1 MLYRKEKENK
11 SWTGSRMFSLGLF
24 LDIRLK
30 PNKCKRIPLSL
41 SPPPCTNTD
50 TYTHTHAKKHRHLDP
65 DTHTH
70 THTHT
75 HTEVC
80 TSFTDLKAIIK
91 NR

>member
-11 SWTGSRMFSLGLF
+11 SWTGSRMFPLGLF

-30 PNKCKRIPLSL
+30 PNKCKRIPPSFSL
-41 SPPPCTNTD
+41 PSLLLVQTQTQ
-50 TYTHTHAKKHRHLDP
+50 THTHAKKHRHSDP

-70 THTHT
+70 THTW
-75 HTEVC
+75 VC
-80 TSFTDLKAIIK
+80 TSFRDLKTIIK